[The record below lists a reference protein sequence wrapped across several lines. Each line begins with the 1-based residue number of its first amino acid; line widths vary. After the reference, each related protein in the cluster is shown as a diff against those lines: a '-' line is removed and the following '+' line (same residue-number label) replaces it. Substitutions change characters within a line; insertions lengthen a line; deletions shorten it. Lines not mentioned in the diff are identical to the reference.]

1 MTISFSLHKMARFRD
16 TFNVRAMHLPQKI
29 YHLTKEAIGKVPDMS
44 TKIVALFNLKPG
56 VSVADY
62 ENWAKTKDIPTVN
75 GLQSVDEFAVF
86 KSTGLLGTD
95 DKPPYAYIE
104 TIDVNDMD
112 KFGGEVSTETMQA
125 IAGEF
130 QAMADDL
137 VFIMTDKLG

>member
-1 MTISFSLHKMARFRD
+1 MPFTVPKPRCSSWSRPIVDSFE
-16 TFNVRAMHLPQKI
+16 V
-29 YHLTKEAIGKVPDMS
+29 Y
-44 TKIVALFNLKPG
+44 
-56 VSVADY
+56 
-62 ENWAKTKDIPTVN
+62 
-75 GLQSVDEFAVF
+75 

>member
-1 MTISFSLHKMARFRD
+1 
-16 TFNVRAMHLPQKI
+16 
-29 YHLTKEAIGKVPDMS
+29 MS

-62 ENWAKTKDIPTVN
+62 EAWAKTKDIPTVN
-75 GLQSVDEFAVF
+75 GLKSVDSFEVY

-104 TIDVNDMD
+104 TIDVNDMEG
-112 KFGGEVSTETMQA
+112 FGGEVSTETMQA

-137 VFIMTDKLG
+137 VFIMTDRLG

>member
-1 MTISFSLHKMARFRD
+1 
-16 TFNVRAMHLPQKI
+16 
-29 YHLTKEAIGKVPDMS
+29 MS

-62 ENWAKTKDIPTVN
+62 EAWAKSKDIPTVN
-75 GLQSVDEFAVF
+75 GLQSVDSFEVF
-86 KSTGLLGTD
+86 KTTGLLGSD

-104 TIDVNDMD
+104 TIDINDMER
-112 KFGGEVSTETMQA
+112 FGGEVSTDAMQI

-137 VFIMTDKLG
+137 IFVLTDKLG

>member
-112 KFGGEVSTETMQA
+112 KFGGDVSTETMQA